1 MKKFIVPL
9 VIIGFI
15 CCVVAAIYSPGIAYS
30 DGTRSGIVRRI
41 SLKGFTIKTWEG
53 ELDLGRNI
61 QNSNDM
67 LSADIFNFSVEENS
81 IAEQIRIAE
90 KSGKRTTLYYKEY
103 WFRGWGKGM
112 TKYNI
117 YKVE

>member
-1 MKKFIVPL
+1 MKKFIIPI
-9 VIIGFI
+9 VII
-15 CCVVAAIYSPGIAYS
+15 CACVVAGICSPGIAYS

-41 SLKGFTIKTWEG
+41 SLKGFAIKTWEG

-61 QNSNDM
+61 QDTNDM
-67 LSADIFNFSVEENS
+67 LSADIFHFSVEDS
-81 IAEQIRIAE
+81 KIAEQIRSSE
-90 KSGKRTTLYYKEY
+90 KTGKRTTLYYKEY
-103 WFRGWGKGM
+103 WFRGWAKGL